1 MLASI
6 NKPFNECIEILL
18 QNVQLDPGFKD
29 FYQYCQSKN
38 IPIIVISSG
47 MKPII
52 YALLEN

>member
-29 FYQYCQSKN
+29 FTS
-38 IPIIVISSG
+38 IVNQRIS
-47 MKPII
+47 P
-52 YALLEN
+52 LLSLVLV